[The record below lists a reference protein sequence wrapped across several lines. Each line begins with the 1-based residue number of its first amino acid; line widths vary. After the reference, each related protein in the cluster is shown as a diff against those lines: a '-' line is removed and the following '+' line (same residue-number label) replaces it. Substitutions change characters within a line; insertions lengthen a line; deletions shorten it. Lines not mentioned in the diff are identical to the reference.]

1 MNARNVLLTLHIVAV
16 TGWLGADIL
25 QYALA
30 PRLRRES
37 PEVTK
42 AWARQQVWLHDV
54 YYAAVAVVIAVT
66 GVALVLHGHWS
77 WSSTFIW
84 VGVGAI
90 VGGATLGGGGL
101 GSMAKKRL
109 AALEAGDAAAA
120 EAAGHR
126 HLPLAL
132 IVSAL
137 PVIAIFAMV
146 QRWRL

>member
-1 MNARNVLLTLHIVAV
+1 MNARNVLLTLHIAAV

-25 QYALA
+25 QYAIA
-30 PRLRRES
+30 PRLAKES
-37 PEVTK
+37 PEVRT

-54 YYAAVAVVIAVT
+54 YYAVVAVVIAVT
-66 GVALVLHGHWS
+66 GVLLVLHGHWS

-101 GSMAKKRL
+101 GSIAKKGL
-109 AALEAGDAAAA
+109 AALEAGDADGADAARR
-120 EAAGHR
+120 R

-132 IVSAL
+132 VVSAL
-137 PVIAIFAMV
+137 PLIAIFAMV

>member
-1 MNARNVLLTLHIVAV
+1 MNTRNVLLTLHIAAV

-25 QYALA
+25 RYVIS
-30 PRLRRES
+30 PRLARES
-37 PEVTK
+37 PEVVT

-54 YYAAVAVVIAVT
+54 YYAVVAVVIAVT

-90 VGGATLGGGGL
+90 VLGATLGGGGL
-101 GSMAKKRL
+101 GSIAKQRL
-109 AALEAGDAAAA
+109 AALEAGDPAAAHAA
-120 EAAGHR
+120 ER
-126 HLPLAL
+126 RQLPLAL

-137 PVIAIFAMV
+137 PLIAIFAMV